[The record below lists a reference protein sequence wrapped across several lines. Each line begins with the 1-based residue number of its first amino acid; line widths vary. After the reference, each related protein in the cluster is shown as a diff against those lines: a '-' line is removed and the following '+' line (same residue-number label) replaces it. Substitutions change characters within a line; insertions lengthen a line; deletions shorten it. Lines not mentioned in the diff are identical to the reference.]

1 MHVTL
6 SQLKAYHAKL
16 KLAVG
21 HCELTIIFPE
31 RRRPLRWTV
40 LCVQDHLDPFWWSQH
55 PLGGCE
61 DGATAPNM
69 SASAWHFAGRQI
81 GKGDSVAGTLASFLQ
96 RQVVLAGE
104 LGLEMQLIVKWINGA
119 DNVYTPE
126 FAFDQNQVLPPTASG
141 HPADVS
147 SRWLLRILFSPRGRS
162 WARTRCASTES
173 SSPTTTTSPT
183 SAASSGMGLTSH
195 GSMAA
200 TRVSSERRLSS
211 KLFRPLRKCCE

>member
-1 MHVTL
+1 M
-6 SQLKAYHAKL
+6 
-16 KLAVG
+16 
-21 HCELTIIFPE
+21 
-31 RRRPLRWTV
+31 

-81 GKGDSVAGTLASFLQ
+81 GNSHSVAGTLASFLQ

-126 FAFDQNQVLPPTASG
+126 FAFDQNQVLPPTASAQKL
-141 HPADVS
+141 PTPS
-147 SRWLLRILFSPRGRS
+147 LLWLLRVLFSRQVVGKDSLRFY
-162 WARTRCASTES
+162 R
-173 SSPTTTTSPT
+173 
-183 SAASSGMGLTSH
+183 
-195 GSMAA
+195 
-200 TRVSSERRLSS
+200 
-211 KLFRPLRKCCE
+211 KLFSYHYNVSNLVSGLIHWGVFVFVYPPFSDSGFVDYLVFLGFHLKA

>member
-16 KLAVG
+16 KLVVG

-31 RRRPLRWTV
+31 LRKPLRWTV

-81 GKGDSVAGTLASFLQ
+81 GKGHSVAGTLASFLPVQ

-126 FAFDQNQVLPPTASG
+126 FAFDQNQVLPPTAS
-141 HPADVS
+141 AQT
-147 SRWLLRILFSPRGRS
+147 L
-162 WARTRCASTES
+162 
-173 SSPTTTTSPT
+173 PT
-183 SAASSGMGLTSH
+183 SSLPLASQGSFLAAGRGQGL
-195 GSMAA
+195 AA
-200 TRVSSERRLSS
+200 LLQ
-211 KLFRPLRKCCE
+211 KALLLPLQCLQPPQSCLGWA